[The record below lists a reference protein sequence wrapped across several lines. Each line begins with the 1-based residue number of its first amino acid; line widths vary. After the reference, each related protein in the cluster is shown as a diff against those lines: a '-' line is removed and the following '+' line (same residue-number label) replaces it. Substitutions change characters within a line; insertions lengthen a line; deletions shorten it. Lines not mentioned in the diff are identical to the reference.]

1 MTAIIYM
8 KSSVDIYFSCSST
21 WTIRDSTSGKVQPNS
36 YFYTASKPVLRSIH
50 LPIRWVPGLRG
61 RGVRLTNYLCLI
73 LRPKMSRWYDYFTCT
88 LSWRMVGKSYLYHR
102 YHNYILVQTHTH
114 THIYIYI
121 YISSSILVTFP
132 TLYFFFKRKVWKS
145 FVQLSFRCTY
155 YILKALLLFLPWQV
169 DQNRSHINV
178 QMKKQKFWGCTTLY
192 LHFPK
197 NYKDWIFFY
206 NGMIYQARSTS
217 VCCFIWYCHEGEDSC
232 YGIRGYDT
240 L

>member
-1 MTAIIYM
+1 
-8 KSSVDIYFSCSST
+8 
-21 WTIRDSTSGKVQPNS
+21 
-36 YFYTASKPVLRSIH
+36 
-50 LPIRWVPGLRG
+50 
-61 RGVRLTNYLCLI
+61 
-73 LRPKMSRWYDYFTCT
+73 MSRWYDYFTCT

-114 THIYIYI
+114 THTHKYI

-132 TLYFFFKRKVWKS
+132 TLYFFFKRKVWKR

-155 YILKALLLFLPWQV
+155 YILKVLLLFLPWQV
-169 DQNRSHINV
+169 DQNHSHINV
-178 QMKKQKFWGCTTLY
+178 QMKKQQFWGCTTLY

-217 VCCFIWYCHEGEDSC
+217 VCCYIWYCHEGEDHVMVFEVTSPCSQCSPIRWPLTTRCRNLEYRNMNLPPWRLCQSASPKRLVYSC
-232 YGIRGYDT
+232 QATCCCKSEHLNVDKKFN
-240 L
+240 